1 MLNYEFPPLG
11 GGAGNANFYLLKEF
25 AKNKKLEIDLVTSS
39 IDKFTKEKFSHNIT
53 LHRLNI
59 GKGKKNLQYQI
70 SKDLIVYFIKAL
82 LYSKKLMKKKNYDL
96 IHAWFGIPCGLIAL
110 LLGKP
115 YIVSL
120 RGSDVPFYNPR
131 FYLLDKFIF
140 RYLSKFIW
148 KKAKTVT
155 TNSEGLKILAK
166 KTSTNQKIEVIYNG
180 VDTKEF
186 KPAKNKKF
194 GKTLKIICVARLIK
208 RKGIDY
214 LLKALGELKNKDYLL
229 TIIGDG
235 NEKEN
240 LKQLAKEL
248 KIKDKVNFLGAIPH
262 SKMACYYQQNDLFVL
277 PSLNEGMSNTILE
290 AMACGL
296 PIITTNTGGAK
307 ELIKNNG
314 FIVKPK
320 SVTQLKNAI
329 LKYLNN
335 KNLLEKHR
343 QISRQIAKKM
353 SWQKAAK
360 GYLKI
365 YAQLA

>member
-1 MLNYEFPPLG
+1 M
-11 GGAGNANFYLLKEF
+11 
-25 AKNKKLEIDLVTSS
+25 
-39 IDKFTKEKFSHNIT
+39 
-53 LHRLNI
+53 
-59 GKGKKNLQYQI
+59 
-70 SKDLIVYFIKAL
+70 
-82 LYSKKLMKKKNYDL
+82 
-96 IHAWFGIPCGLIAL
+96 
-110 LLGKP
+110 
-115 YIVSL
+115 
-120 RGSDVPFYNPR
+120 
-131 FYLLDKFIF
+131 DKFIF

-148 KKAKTVT
+148 KKARKVIA
-155 TNSEGLKILAK
+155 NSEGLKILAQ
-166 KTSTNQKIEVIYNG
+166 KTSPGQKIEIIYNG
-180 VDTKEF
+180 IDIKEF

-214 LLKALGELKNKDYLL
+214 LLEALGKLKNKDFLL
-229 TIIGDG
+229 TIIGEG

-240 LKQLAKEL
+240 LKQLAEEL
-248 KIKDKVNFLGAIPH
+248 KIKNKVNFLESVSH
-262 SKMACYYQQNDLFVL
+262 SKIANHYQQNDLFVL

-320 SVTQLKNAI
+320 SVNQLKNAI

-335 KNLLEKHR
+335 EKLLKKHG
-343 QISRQIAKKM
+343 QISRQIAQKM
-353 SWQKAAK
+353 SWQKVAED
-360 GYLKI
+360 YLKI